1 MKSKFIKIKQKIAGS
16 AAVNMSHCLLDKIES
31 TFLAALFILFMRI
44 LTRAKTQRAT
54 TTGRGGGSGCGRL
67 KGEPRM
73 SPLKGNKTNIKLVQ
87 LQNENPLRI
96 RTNIQ

>member
-54 TTGRGGGSGCGRL
+54 ATGRGGAVVEGLRASQGCRH
-67 KGEPRM
+67 
-73 SPLKGNKTNIKLVQ
+73 
-87 LQNENPLRI
+87 
-96 RTNIQ
+96 

>member
-54 TTGRGGGSGCGRL
+54 ATTARGGRRL

>member
-16 AAVNMSHCLLDKIES
+16 AAVNMSHYILDKIES

-54 TTGRGGGSGCGRL
+54 TTARGGSGCGRL

>member
-1 MKSKFIKIKQKIAGS
+1 MKSKFIKNKTKIAGF

-54 TTGRGGGSGCGRL
+54 ATTARGEGL
-67 KGEPRM
+67 WKA
-73 SPLKGNKTNIKLVQ
+73 
-87 LQNENPLRI
+87 
-96 RTNIQ
+96 